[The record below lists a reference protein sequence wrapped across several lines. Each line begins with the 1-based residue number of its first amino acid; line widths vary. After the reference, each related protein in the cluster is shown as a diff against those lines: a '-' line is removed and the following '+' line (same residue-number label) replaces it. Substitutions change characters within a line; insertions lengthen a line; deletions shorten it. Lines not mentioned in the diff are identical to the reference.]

1 MDMILGLSVN
11 FKIVSLFSVILS
23 YVVGAH
29 WNCLRGNSNVYIQHM
44 SLE

>member
-11 FKIVSLFSVILS
+11 FKIFSVILS

-29 WNCLRGNSNVYIQHM
+29 WNCLRGNSNVYLQHM